1 MTPPDPRVQAKVPAI
16 YIWPRDGQENRSSE
30 LGGTIPRNTGPN
42 TASGTKGLLHQM
54 DVYVTWFSSNSGR
67 QQDPVFP
74 AIVDTVMLALRYS
87 QPNPA
92 QLTDPAT
99 NLTSTVYNVGES
111 MRYRTGVEA
120 TADERWLRYDSL
132 IQVSVLGNHQRLR
145 SVSAGPHGRR
155 IAYCGNVPH
164 PVLPEPPDIARS
176 TRCRPA
182 SLGLMRDN
190 QAVDRRLIA
199 SSWPS
204 T

>member
-1 MTPPDPRVQAKVPAI
+1 MVVQQFLLSLLAGPGASVRRPGGQGLRHPAR
-16 YIWPRDGQENRSSE
+16 PEGAGEGAGDLHLAVSDGQENRSAE

-99 NLTSTVYNVGES
+99 NLTSHGLQ
-111 MRYRTGVEA
+111 RRGVDA
-120 TADERWLRYDSL
+120 
-132 IQVSVLGNHQRLR
+132 
-145 SVSAGPHGRR
+145 
-155 IAYCGNVPH
+155 VPH
-164 PVLPEPPDIARS
+164 W
-176 TRCRPA
+176 
-182 SLGLMRDN
+182 G
-190 QAVDRRLIA
+190 
-199 SSWPS
+199 
-204 T
+204 

>member
-1 MTPPDPRVQAKVPAI
+1 MPLVVVQQFLLSLLQDLELPYNVPAAKAYVTPPDPRVQAKVPAI
-16 YIWPRDGQENRSSE
+16 YIWPSNGQENRSSE

-54 DVYVTWFSSNSGR
+54 DVYVTWFSSNSGK

-132 IQVSVLGNHQRLR
+132 IQCSVWEIIN
-145 SVSAGPHGRR
+145 A
-155 IAYCGNVPH
+155 
-164 PVLPEPPDIARS
+164 
-176 TRCRPA
+176 
-182 SLGLMRDN
+182 
-190 QAVDRRLIA
+190 
-199 SSWPS
+199 
-204 T
+204 